1 MKPRAIHDARRALG
15 LTLGVGL
22 ALLGAVGIWALRPLG
37 IEPSLPAPI
46 AGGVDAREHAGDPDA
61 PLAVPLDAA
70 LFARRLSP
78 EPPAPEGQPN
88 APVGRLA
95 SLSLIAVSRVDG
107 VLVAA
112 IYDATDDRVHLLR
125 SGDRVGEVE
134 IASVLEREVAL
145 REGDRQLVLRL
156 VDASAGA
163 RIGGGA

>member
-1 MKPRAIHDARRALG
+1 MKPRAIHDARRAFG

-22 ALLGAVGIWALRPLG
+22 ALLGAVGIWALRPVG

-46 AGGVDAREHAGDPDA
+46 AGGVAAPGQADVPGAAVAAPFDAG
-61 PLAVPLDAA
+61 

-78 EPPAPEGQPN
+78 APPAPAPQPGTP
-88 APVGRLA
+88 AGRLA
-95 SLSLIAVSRVDG
+95 SLSLVAVSRVDG

-163 RIGGGA
+163 RVGGGA